1 MYLVVSFGVH
11 NFKVKKAWEERE
23 VQVTQLNADYSAL
36 KDAVLDEEWLSELEK
51 KVRAAKPTQDVLRS
65 ELEDRFANFNPQS
78 ETNKAAKSA
87 PAKEAV
93 TPSVVGTEPVG
104 ITVNSRSSGKVI

>member
-36 KDAVLDEEWLSELEK
+36 KDAVLDTEWLTEVEK
-51 KVRAAKPTQDVLRS
+51 KVRASKPAQNVLRS
-65 ELEDRFANFNPQS
+65 ELEGRFANFNPQS
-78 ETNKAAKSA
+78 ETNAVKSA
-87 PAKEAV
+87 PVKEV
-93 TPSVVGTEPVG
+93 TTPSVVGSEPVG
-104 ITVNSRSSGKVI
+104 ITVNSKSSGKVI